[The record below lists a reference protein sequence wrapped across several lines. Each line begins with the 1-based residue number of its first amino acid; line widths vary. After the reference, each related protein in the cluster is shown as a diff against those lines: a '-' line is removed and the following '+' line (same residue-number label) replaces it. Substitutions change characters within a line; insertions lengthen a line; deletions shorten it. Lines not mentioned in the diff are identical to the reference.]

1 LIYISLLYVMG
12 VQNFRFLAKELP
24 GFKVH
29 GSQIKIIHE
38 PKHFYQELVNQTL
51 NSRNR
56 IVMSALYLGTDL
68 KEKKLVEAVRES
80 LDNNDKLRVKMLLDW
95 CRGTRVVKNQSSC
108 SLLSQLKM
116 TADQRCQLYF
126 YHTPH
131 LRGLLKRILPSKWN
145 ETVGLQHCKV
155 YVFDD
160 NLIVSGA
167 NLSMD
172 YFTNRQDRY
181 IMIENCPRL
190 ADYFEGL
197 VDSISTF
204 SLEMGR
210 EGAFNTRKGFNSH
223 PFKGK
228 LSEFVE
234 KSSEVVRT
242 FLAGQ
247 TNMNKVDIEDL
258 ATSEDYDTVVFP
270 TIEMGQLG
278 IKQDSHVTSKI
289 LRNGAQGGIFY
300 FATGYFNLTDSYM
313 RDMMDSEQSKYSILM
328 AHPKANGFLGARGP
342 AGGIPHAY
350 TLIAK
355 TFYNLLL
362 SKNQQEKIKLFEY
375 QKEGWTFHAKGLWY
389 SPNNDLSSNPCLTM
403 IGSPNF
409 GYRSVSKDLETQI
422 TILTTNEDLQEKL
435 GLEQSRLYSQ
445 GTEVNS
451 LTYQQDD
458 RKVPVWVKM
467 VVGIARKFF

>member
-1 LIYISLLYVMG
+1 MG

-38 PKHFYQELVNQTL
+38 PKHFYRELVNQSL

-56 IVMSALYLGTDL
+56 IVMSALYLGTDK
-68 KEKKLVEAVRES
+68 KEKKLVEAVKES
-80 LDNNDKLRVKMLLDW
+80 LDNNEKLRVKLLLDW
-95 CRGTRVVKNQSSC
+95 CRGTRVVKNQSSS

-126 YHTPH
+126 YHTPY
-131 LRGLLKRILPSKWN
+131 LRGLLKWLLPSKWN

-197 VDSISTF
+197 VDTISTF
-204 SLEMGR
+204 SLEMDG
-210 EGAFNTRKGFNSH
+210 EGVFNTRKGFNSH

-228 LSEFVE
+228 LSDFVE

-242 FLAGQ
+242 FITDQ
-247 TNMNKVDIEDL
+247 SNINKVDIENC
-258 ATSEDYDTVVFP
+258 DTVVFP

-278 IKQDSHVTSKI
+278 IKQDSVVTSKI

-313 RDMMDSEQSKYSILM
+313 MDMMDSEQSNYSILM
-328 AHPKANGFLGARGP
+328 AHPEANGFLGARGL

-362 SKNQQEKIKLFEY
+362 SQNQQEKIKLYEY

-389 SPNNDLSSNPCLTM
+389 SPNNNDILSNPCLTM

-409 GYRSVSKDLETQI
+409 GYRSVSKDLESQI
-422 TILTTNEDLQEKL
+422 TILTSNKDLQEQL
-435 GLEQSRLYSQ
+435 GLEKSRLYNQ
-445 GTEVNS
+445 GTQVDS
-451 LTYQQDD
+451 LTYQQED
-458 RKVPVWVKM
+458 RRVPAWVKM
-467 VVGIARKFF
+467 VVGVARKFF

>member
-1 LIYISLLYVMG
+1 MG
-12 VQNFRFLAKELP
+12 LQNFRFLAKELP

-29 GSQIKIIHE
+29 GSQIKVIYE
-38 PKHFYQELVNQTL
+38 PKHFYQELVKQSL
-51 NSRNR
+51 NSQNR
-56 IVMSALYLGTDL
+56 IVMSALYLGTDR
-68 KEKKLVEAVRES
+68 KEKRLVEAVRES
-80 LDNNDKLRVKMLLDW
+80 LINNEKLRVKMLLDW
-95 CRGTRVVKNQSSC
+95 CRGTRVVKNQSSS

-116 TADQRCQLYF
+116 TADERCQLYF
-126 YHTPH
+126 YHTPY
-131 LRGLLKRILPSKWN
+131 LRGLLKWLLPSKWN

-155 YVFDD
+155 YVFDN

-204 SLEMGR
+204 SLEMDR
-210 EGAFNTRKGFNSH
+210 EGAFNIKKGFSSH

-234 KSSEVVRT
+234 ESSEVVKT
-242 FLAGQ
+242 FLADQ
-247 TNMNKVDIEDL
+247 TNMNKVDTEDID
-258 ATSEDYDTVVFP
+258 TSKDFDTVVFP

-278 IKQDSHVTSKI
+278 IKQDSLVTSKI
-289 LRNGAQGGIFY
+289 LRNGAEGGIFY

-313 RDMMDSEQSKYSILM
+313 KDMMDSDQSKYSILM
-328 AHPKANGFLGARGP
+328 AHPQANGFLGARGP

-355 TFYNLLL
+355 SFYNSLLM
-362 SKNQQEKIKLFEY
+362 KNLQEKIKLYEY

-389 SPNNDLSSNPCLTM
+389 SPSSNSVSYPCLTM

-409 GYRSVSKDLETQI
+409 GYRSVSKDLETQV
-422 TILTTNEDLQEKL
+422 TILTSNKDLQEQL
-435 GLEQSRLYSQ
+435 RLEQSRLYKQ

-451 LTYQQDD
+451 VTYQQED
-458 RKVPVWVKM
+458 RKVPAWVKM